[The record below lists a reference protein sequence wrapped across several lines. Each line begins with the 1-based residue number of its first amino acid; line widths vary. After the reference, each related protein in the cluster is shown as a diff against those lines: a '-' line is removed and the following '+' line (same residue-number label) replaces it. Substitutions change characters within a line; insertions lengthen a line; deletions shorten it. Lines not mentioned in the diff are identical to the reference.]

1 MMMIIIIIV
10 TLIQRYTHKNAR
22 YPFYEKSAELNC
34 SVVLEVAP
42 SALKRYMLELELEN
56 ISTQG

>member
-1 MMMIIIIIV
+1 MILIMMMIIIIIV

-42 SALKRYMLELELEN
+42 SALK
-56 ISTQG
+56 